1 MKVLS
6 ENQSLLTKYLFAA
19 GCTLVETMLIV
30 GTLWEEEATINMMKY
45 LYETKE
51 TEYEILYDKACEI
64 AKDVERSL
72 TDEERK
78 WRKMWS
84 MWLDEKIKTPY
95 AELMTYYDAVDNG
108 GHFQYF
114 ENIRVK
120 KHIKKNI
127 STLSKIMSVELIE
140 NLKNAY
146 NTFLVSEQIDE
157 ESFKEYDNIF
167 FENVEEII
175 CILEDFSLNIE
186 L

>member
-1 MKVLS
+1 
-6 ENQSLLTKYLFAA
+6 
-19 GCTLVETMLIV
+19 
-30 GTLWEEEATINMMKY
+30 
-45 LYETKE
+45 
-51 TEYEILYDKACEI
+51 
-64 AKDVERSL
+64 
-72 TDEERK
+72 
-78 WRKMWS
+78 

-175 CILEDFSLNIE
+175 CILENFSLNIE